1 MLAGQVSNEAPVL
14 GGASWSTA
22 VLPGASSYLEQRHA
36 AECLLR
42 PLDHDE
48 NGSVIMFICALLLVE
63 KSKRVEAIK
72 AMAELVK
79 ALRPGKKNQ
88 LP

>member
-1 MLAGQVSNEAPVL
+1 MGLTFLEPLMANGPWA
-14 GGASWSTA
+14 A
-22 VLPGASSYLEQRHA
+22 VLVTCTPMA
-36 AECLLR
+36 AIM
-42 PLDHDE
+42 
-48 NGSVIMFICALLLVE
+48 IMFICALLLVE